1 MRYSGFG
8 CEAAPSDAGCSTTCA
23 RASIVRRR
31 SSTSLARSMRS
42 SATARLS
49 SGGSCENRFSN
60 ECLLSDRLMNMPSS
74 TPTLPRASSFVVSD
88 GRRYRTS
95 PVFSSTCT
103 LSTGGQLWWAQI
115 GPFFPGRTAILM
127 LEVMLGAC
135 ESDPRKFLEDA
146 GFWAGTRFGQVRAL
160 GGSGSVRRRVS
171 RCCGAQDCTHGA
183 GSQDFAV

>member
-1 MRYSGFG
+1 
-8 CEAAPSDAGCSTTCA
+8 
-23 RASIVRRR
+23 
-31 SSTSLARSMRS
+31 MRS
-42 SATARLS
+42 SARPFHEIISNRARLLERKLRKPLLERVLVV
-49 SGGSCENRFSN
+49 GSIDEHAELDADFTESLSLCRERRQAIPNLAG
-60 ECLLSDRLMNMPSS
+60 LLVDMHSID
-74 TPTLPRASSFVVSD
+74 
-88 GRRYRTS
+88 
-95 PVFSSTCT
+95 
-103 LSTGGQLWWAQI
+103 GGQLWWAQI